1 MTEPLT
7 PPPEELAEAVA
18 PEPAPHDALAAL
30 RYPEFR
36 NLTFGVFI
44 ITIAILAQEVV
55 LGYQLYTMTHD
66 PLVLGFTGLAEAVPF
81 IALALFGGHLADRR
95 DRRKIILLA
104 SAFIALGSLVLLW
117 VTLPSTLARI
127 SRGTLL
133 ITIYGVIA
141 ALGLARGFFSPA
153 ASSLTAF
160 IVPREIYA
168 NAAAWRSSGWQ
179 GGSIVGPICAGFL
192 YAVLGLTGTLVV
204 ILALMLLALLLFA
217 GLKPRPPQPRPQ
229 GGAEA
234 DLWQSLREGIDFVFK
249 TPIILYSISLDLFSV
264 LFGGMVAILPIFA
277 TDILQVGA
285 QGLGVLRA
293 APAVGAMLTLLICTR
308 YPPTRQAWRNL
319 LIAVAG
325 FGVMTLLFAV
335 SKLFWLS
342 VAALFLTGAFDSVSV
357 VIRGTILQ
365 IMPPDHLRG
374 RVVSVNGIFLA
385 ASNELGAFESG
396 LAARL
401 LGTVPSVIFGGTLT
415 LLTVLYVWRRSKQ
428 LFAVKLV

>member
-1 MTEPLT
+1 MSEPLT
-7 PPPEELAEAVA
+7 PPPEDLAAAAA
-18 PEPAPHDALAAL
+18 PTPAPHDAFAAL
-30 RYPEFR
+30 RYAEFR
-36 NLTFGVFI
+36 NLTFGVFLF
-44 ITIAILAQEVV
+44 TIAILAQEVV
-55 LGYQLYTMTHD
+55 LGYQLYTLTHD

-104 SAFIALGSLVLLW
+104 AAFVTLGSLVLLW

-127 SRGTLL
+127 SQTSLL

-160 IVPREIYA
+160 IVPRQIYA

-179 GGSIVGPICAGFL
+179 GGAIVGPICAGFL
-192 YAVLGLTGTLVV
+192 YAGLGLSGTLAV
-204 ILALMLLALLLFA
+204 IVALMLGALLLFT
-217 GLKPRPPQPRPQ
+217 GLKPRPPQPPQ
-229 GGAEA
+229 AGAAEGNV
-234 DLWQSLREGIDFVFK
+234 WQSLREGIDFVFK
-249 TPIILYSISLDLFSV
+249 TPIILYSITLDLFSV
-264 LFGGMVAILPIFA
+264 LFGGVMAILPIFA
-277 TDILQVGA
+277 TDILQGGA
-285 QGLGVLRA
+285 EGLGVLRA
-293 APAVGAMLTLLICTR
+293 APAVGAMVTLLICTR
-308 YPPTRQAWRNL
+308 YPPTHHAWRNL
-319 LIAVAG
+319 LIVVAG
-325 FGVMTLLFAV
+325 FGVMTLLFAL
-335 SKLFWLS
+335 SKWFWVS

-401 LGTVPSVIFGGTLT
+401 MGTVPSVIFGGTLT
-415 LLTVLYVWRRSKQ
+415 LLTVLYIWRRSKP
-428 LFAVKLV
+428 LFAVKLA

>member
-1 MTEPLT
+1 MNPPVT
-7 PPPEELAEAVA
+7 PPTPTPAVA
-18 PEPAPHDALAAL
+18 ATPAPHDAFAAL
-30 RYPEFR
+30 RYAEFR
-36 NLTFGVFI
+36 NLTLGVFLF
-44 ITIAILAQEVV
+44 TIAILAQEVV
-55 LGYQLYTMTHD
+55 LGYQLYALTHD

-81 IALALFGGHLADRR
+81 IALALFGGHLADRG
-95 DRRKIILLA
+95 DRRRIILLA
-104 SAFIALGSLVLLW
+104 AGFVTLGSAVLLW

-127 SRGTLL
+127 SQTTLL

-160 IVPREIYA
+160 IVPRQIYG

-179 GGSIVGPICAGFL
+179 GGAIVGPLCAGFL
-192 YAVLGLTGTLVV
+192 YAALGLSGTLAV
-204 ILALMLLALLLFA
+204 IVALMLGALLLFA
-217 GLKPRPPQPRPQ
+217 GLKPRPPQPRQ
-229 GGAEA
+229 AGAAEA
-234 DLWQSLREGIDFVFK
+234 GLWQSLREGIDFVFR

-264 LFGGMVAILPIFA
+264 LFGGVMAILPIFA
-277 TDILQVGA
+277 TDILHGGA
-285 QGLGVLRA
+285 EGLGVLRA
-293 APAVGAMLTLLICTR
+293 APSVGAMLTLLACTR
-308 YPPTRQAWRNL
+308 YPPTQHAWRNL
-319 LIAVAG
+319 LIVVAG
-325 FGVMTLLFAV
+325 FGVATLLFAL
-335 SKLFWLS
+335 SQWFWLS

-401 LGTVPSVIFGGTLT
+401 MGTVPSVILGGSLT
-415 LLTVLYVWRRSKQ
+415 LLTVLYVWRRSKA
-428 LFAVKLV
+428 LFAVKLA